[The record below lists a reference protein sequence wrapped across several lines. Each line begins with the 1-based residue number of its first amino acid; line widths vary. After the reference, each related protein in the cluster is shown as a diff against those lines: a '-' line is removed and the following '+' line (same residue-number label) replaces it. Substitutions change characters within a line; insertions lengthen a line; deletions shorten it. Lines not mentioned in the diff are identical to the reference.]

1 MSKVRSSVC
10 MTLTR
15 ALSSAVRSAEVK
27 GVADDGDG
35 ELGAGGGEAGG
46 GGDGKVGG
54 LDDSGAEHDVNGDGG
69 GGLTLNTHDTA
80 TLLYQA
86 RPEPPHRHHQMPP
99 LERMP
104 SVHLKT

>member
-1 MSKVRSSVC
+1 

-35 ELGAGGGEAGG
+35 ELGAGDGEAGG
-46 GGDGKVGG
+46 GGDGKVSG

-69 GGLTLNTHDTA
+69 GGLALDT
-80 TLLYQA
+80 T
-86 RPEPPHRHHQMPP
+86 PPPYCIKQGQNLHIDIIKCHH
-99 LERMP
+99 
-104 SVHLKT
+104 